1 MTPDSL
7 RVVVN
12 SDGGSRG
19 NPGEAACAAVVCD
32 EKGNELLVR
41 AKRLGK
47 ATNNEAE
54 YHGVLLALELCKELG
69 ASSVK
74 LLVDSELVERQ
85 IKGTYKV
92 KKKELKPYHATALLL
107 SRRFDAFTVEHVRRE
122 QNARADALVNAALD
136 DKEIE

>member
-1 MTPDSL
+1 MTPEALS
-7 RVVVN
+7 VIVN

-19 NPGEAACAAVVCD
+19 NPGEAACAAVVYNA
-32 EKGNELLVR
+32 KGEELLTR

-54 YHGVLLALELCKELG
+54 YQGVLLALEMCKELG
-69 ASSVK
+69 AASVK
-74 LLVDSELVERQ
+74 LRIDSELVERQ

-107 SRRFDAFTVEHVRRE
+107 SRRFEAFSVEHVRRE
-122 QNARADALVNAALD
+122 QNARADALVNAVLD
-136 DKEIE
+136 GKEIE

>member
-1 MTPDSL
+1 MTPKSL
-7 RVVVN
+7 SVVVN

-54 YHGVLLALELCKELG
+54 YRGVLLALEMCKELG
-69 ASSVK
+69 AASVK
-74 LLVDSELVERQ
+74 LLIDSQLVERQ
-85 IKGTYKV
+85 IKGLYKV
-92 KKKELKPYHATALLL
+92 KKAELKPYHATALLL
-107 SRRFDAFTVEHVRRE
+107 SRRFEGFSVEHVRRE
-122 QNARADALVNAALD
+122 QNVRADALVNAALD

>member
-1 MTPDSL
+1 MTPESL
-7 RVVVN
+7 SVIVH

-32 EKGNELLVR
+32 KKGNELLVR

-54 YHGVLLALELCKELG
+54 YRGVLLALEMCKELG
-69 ASSVK
+69 ASSVR

-85 IKGTYKV
+85 IKGIYKV

-107 SRRFDAFTVEHVRRE
+107 SRRFEAFSVEHVRRE
-122 QNARADALVNAALD
+122 QNARADALVNAVLD
-136 DKEIE
+136 GKEIE